1 MIVLMWVI
9 VVSTCLIYL
18 GHLIW
23 ATWCKPLWVRH
34 GYIISLKEIPLANK
48 LTRLDIVM
56 RRRLLR
62 NYNFSVA
69 IGTKNYMDNYSF
81 YGESTLYYIDTG
93 KPLIL
98 KEAMQAFVNRQ
109 HRVNKLKE
117 IEEALVKTLLEGPSK

>member
-1 MIVLMWVI
+1 MWSVMGFI
-9 VVSTCLIYL
+9 GLNYLTYLINSV
-18 GHLIW
+18 
-23 ATWCKPLWVRH
+23 WCKPLWVRD

-62 NYNFSVA
+62 NYNFSVV
-69 IGTKNYMDNYSF
+69 IGTKNYMDKYSF

-98 KEAMQAFVNRQ
+98 KEAIQAFIKRQ
-109 HRVNKLKE
+109 RRVNKRKE